1 MWSELRGKRRDI
13 EKRRRKKT
21 GSEEKHNKW
30 QLVW

>member
-1 MWSELRGKRRDI
+1 LRGKRRDL
-13 EKRRRKKT
+13 EKRRRRKKT

>member
-1 MWSELRGKRRDI
+1 LRGKRRDL
-13 EKRRRKKT
+13 EKRRRRRKKT

>member
-1 MWSELRGKRRDI
+1 LRGKRRDL
-13 EKRRRKKT
+13 EKRRRRRRKKT